1 MKKRIVSILLALC
14 LVLSQLPVL
23 SVAAEE
29 EARVTGLSITVDG
42 VTYTEGNVTIKP
54 DSTVIYT
61 VTGTNLHK
69 PSSEYSLEHTIGVTS
84 LISSGT
90 GWDADET
97 GTSASRDYS
106 DRIHQFV
113 MCDNFRVSLVLASG
127 ERVYTDIYLT
137 YDDGSTEA
145 DKAEITG
152 LSLIVDGVTYTEGLV
167 TMRPEQEVVIIVHGN
182 YLRKAD
188 ENLVLDTPGVYVYVD
203 RMYLM
208 PDGTRSQTAS
218 SAWFEGGIE
227 YPITYTN
234 DAWATTIDSG
244 ITVTFAA
251 EGSTG
256 PAEITGI
263 ALTVDGVTYTEGN
276 VIVRPNSTVSFTVTG
291 LNLDNVD
298 QSQII
303 DTPMAYLPLHSI
315 GLQEDGTYLYATYAS
330 VFMGGSNYQITYTND
345 SWATSIPTEIYV
357 TYQEGPES
365 ASGDLILTADTDVQ
379 LSLTGDLYI
388 DLNGFDLSGTIIT
401 NGFKVYGKDSATDG
415 YTCDNIG
422 YFTCVDENGNL
433 IVPERLYN
441 EDKNPY
447 LAICTENRYS
457 FHRFFAGVTQMTLAP
472 TVAGLGYKAFV
483 YGDEMFFAELA
494 ETDAF
499 RFRLRLEGNNPVYL
513 HLNND
518 QIASGDPF
526 ILRIRDYD
534 VENYGEHNLYAQ
546 VRLTLKDGAVLET
559 KEVARTFRWLTEQ
572 VNANF
577 ANYTA
582 DQLAAFRAMLQ
593 EFDVVKEWDIPNLL
607 PNIEIPQAVF

>member
-14 LVLSQLPVL
+14 LILSQLPVL

-29 EARVTGLSITVDG
+29 AARVTGLSITVDG
-42 VTYTEGNVTIKP
+42 VTYTEGNVIIKP

-97 GTSASRDYS
+97 GTSASRDFS
-106 DRIHQFV
+106 DRIYQFV
-113 MCDNFRVSLVLASG
+113 MCNNFRVSIVLASG

-152 LSLIVDGVTYTEGLV
+152 LSLIVDGVTYTEGHV
-167 TMRPEQEVVIIVHGN
+167 TMRPDQEVVIIVHGN

-188 ENLVLDTPGVYVYVD
+188 ENLILDTPGVYVYVD
-203 RMYLM
+203 RMYLT

-218 SAWFEGGIE
+218 SAWFNGGIE

-244 ITVTFAA
+244 ITVTFASG
-251 EGSTG
+251 GSTD

-263 ALTVDGVTYTEGN
+263 AITVDGVTYTEGN
-276 VIVRPNSTVSFTVTG
+276 VIVRPESTVSFTVTG

-303 DTPMAYLPLHSI
+303 DTPLAYLPLHSI
-315 GLQEDGTYLYATYAS
+315 PLQEDGTYLYVTYAS

-345 SWATSIPTEIYV
+345 SWANTIPTDIYV
-357 TYQEGPES
+357 TYQEAPES
-365 ASGDLILTADTDVQ
+365 AAGALTLDADTDVS
-379 LSLTGDLYI
+379 LSLTGDLYV
-388 DLNGFDLSGTIIT
+388 DLNGFNLSGTIIT
-401 NGFKVYGKDSATDG
+401 NGFKVYGKDSTTDG

-422 YFTCVDENGNL
+422 YFTCVDENGSP

-441 EDKNPY
+441 ENKIPY
-447 LAICTENRYS
+447 LAICTEGHYS

-472 TVAGLGYKAFV
+472 TVAGLGYKALV
-483 YGDEMFFAELA
+483 LGDEMFFAELA

-499 RFRLRLEGNNPVYL
+499 RFRVQLEGNDPVYL
-513 HLNND
+513 YSDSDRL
-518 QIASGDPF
+518 AAGDPF
-526 ILRIRDYD
+526 ILRIRNFDA
-534 VENYGEHNLYAQ
+534 ENYSEHNLYTQ
-546 VRLTLKDGAVLET
+546 VHLTLKDGTGLET
-559 KEVARTFRWLTEQ
+559 KELARTFRWLTEQ
-572 VNANF
+572 VNANHT
-577 ANYTA
+577 NYT
-582 DQLAAFRAMLQ
+582 DVQLAAFRAMLQ

-607 PNIEIPQAVF
+607 

>member
-1 MKKRIVSILLALC
+1 MKKRIVSILLTLC
-14 LVLSQLPVL
+14 LILVQLPVL

-113 MCDNFRVSLVLASG
+113 LCDNFRVSIVLASG
-127 ERVYTDIYLT
+127 ERMYTDIYLT

-152 LSLIVDGVTYTEGLV
+152 LSLVVDGVTYTEGLV

-203 RMYLM
+203 RMTLL

-218 SAWFEGGIE
+218 SAWFEGGVE

-244 ITVTFAA
+244 ITVTFAT

-315 GLQEDGTYLYATYAS
+315 GLQEDGTYLYVTYAS
-330 VFMGGSNYQITYTND
+330 VFIGGSNYQITYTND
-345 SWATSIPTEIYV
+345 SWATSIPTDIYV
-357 TYQEGPES
+357 TYQENPDS
-365 ASGDLILTADTDVQ
+365 AAGALTLDADATVW

-401 NGFKVYGKDSATDG
+401 NGFKVYGKDSTTDG

-422 YFTCVDENGNL
+422 YFTCVDENGSP
-433 IVPERLYN
+433 IVPERMHI
-441 EDKNPY
+441 EADKQY
-447 LAICTENRYS
+447 LAICTEGRYS
-457 FHRFFAGVTQMTLAP
+457 FHRFFAGITHMSLAP
-472 TVAGLGYKAFV
+472 TVVGLGYKAAV
-483 YGDEMFFAELA
+483 YGDEMVFAELA
-494 ETDAF
+494 QTNAF
-499 RFRLRLEGNNPVYL
+499 SFRVQLEGNEPVYL
-513 HLNND
+513 HLNGD
-518 QIASGDPF
+518 QLTSGEP
-526 ILRIRDYD
+526 ITLRIRNYD
-534 VENYGEHNLYAQ
+534 VENYSEHKLYTQAI
-546 VRLTLKDGAVLET
+546 LTLNDGTVIET
-559 KEVARTFRWLTEQ
+559 KELAGTFRWLTEK
-572 VNANF
+572 VNANH
-577 ANYTA
+577 ADYTVE
-582 DQLAAFRAMLQ
+582 QLTAFRAMLQ
-593 EFDVVKEWDIPNLL
+593 TFTVVEEWNIPNLL
-607 PNIEIPQAVF
+607 